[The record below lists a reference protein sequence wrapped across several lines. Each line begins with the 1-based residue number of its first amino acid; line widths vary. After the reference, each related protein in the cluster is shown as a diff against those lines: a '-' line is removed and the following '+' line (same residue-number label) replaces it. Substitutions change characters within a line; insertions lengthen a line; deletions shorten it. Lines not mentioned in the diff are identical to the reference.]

1 MFISRKGRYAVAGYC
16 GSSHLS
22 VVAWIGDAMLHMSK
36 NKSLLVTKAKS
47 QFSGSPDLKL
57 VLA

>member
-1 MFISRKGRYAVAGYC
+1 MAGYC
-16 GSSHLS
+16 GSSHLP

-47 QFSGSPDLKL
+47 QFSGSPDLEL
-57 VLA
+57 VLAWIHATS